1 MPVTDLGAGLVRIE
15 ARIGVA
21 KPLFQHVIVGEGTWL
36 WCDTGIASTPA
47 EALLDRLP
55 WESAPRHVAVITHAD
70 VDHFGGLGQLRGA
83 IPHLVVASHER
94 DARWISD
101 LDAIMAERYLAH
113 VDEGVDVPEPR
124 RQQLRDRA
132 GYPVAPDVHLT
143 GGETFDLGPGGRWT
157 VVPLPG
163 HSPGSI
169 GLWDAASRTALV
181 GDAVIGWGV
190 VDGDGRLNPPPYGSV
205 AGYVSTI
212 SVLEGLGIER
222 LLAAH
227 EPERTGSDVGA
238 WLAESRAAVHDIGSA
253 VRAAQRSG
261 VTGLPDLCEWVGRD
275 LGRWPE
281 ATWPG
286 LADAVAAHRLEVAAP

>member
-1 MPVTDLGAGLVRIE
+1 MPATDLRAGLVRIE

-55 WESAPRHVAVITHAD
+55 WETAPRHMAVITHAD
-70 VDHFGGLGQLRGA
+70 VDHFGGLGQLREA
-83 IPHLVVASHER
+83 IPNLVVASHEL
-94 DARWISD
+94 DARWIGD

-124 RQQLRDRA
+124 RQQLRERA
-132 GYPVAPDVHLT
+132 GEPVPPDMLLA
-143 GGETFDLGPGGRWT
+143 GGETFDLGPGGQWR

-169 GLWDAASRTALV
+169 GLWDPASRTALV
-181 GDAVIGWGV
+181 GDAVLGWGV
-190 VDGDGRLNPPPYGSV
+190 IDGDGRLSPPPYGSV
-205 AGYVSTI
+205 AGYLSTV
-212 SVLEGLGIER
+212 SVLEGLGVER

-227 EPERTGSDVGA
+227 EPERTGSDVRA
-238 WLAESRAAVHDIGSA
+238 WLAESRAAVRDIGAA
-253 VRAAQRSG
+253 VRAAERSG
-261 VTGLPDLCEWVGRD
+261 VTRLQDLCERVGRD
-275 LGRWPE
+275 VGRWPE

-286 LADAVAAHRLEVAAP
+286 LADAVAAHRREETTS